1 VPSYVALLRAVNVGG
16 RNRVAMA
23 QLRAALEALGHEDV
37 STYVQ
42 SGNVVFRS
50 PSRSASSV
58 RSGLQRVIKDE
69 FGLDVVVIVR
79 TRAELAGVVERN
91 PFRVSRA
98 TEQQLHVAFLA
109 DRPTRPSVAR
119 LDPKRSPPDE
129 FAVVDRQVYLR
140 CPNGMGRT
148 KLTNDYLER
157 QLGTS
162 ATVRNWRTV
171 NELRRL
177 IESS

>member
-1 VPSYVALLRAVNVGG
+1 MPSYVALLRAVNVGG
-16 RNRVAMA
+16 RNRVPMA
-23 QLRAALEALGHEDV
+23 RLRATLEALGHEDV
-37 STYVQ
+37 ATYVQ

-50 PSRSASSV
+50 RSRSASSI
-58 RSGLQRVIKDE
+58 RGGLERVIKAE
-69 FGLDVVVIVR
+69 FGFDVVVIVR
-79 TRAELAGVVERN
+79 TRAELADVVDRN

-98 TEQQLHVAFLA
+98 TEPQLHVAFLA

-119 LDPKRSPPDE
+119 LDPNRSPPDE
-129 FAVVDRQVYLR
+129 FVVVDRQVYLR

-177 IESS
+177 VESS

>member
-23 QLRAALEALGHEDV
+23 QLRAALEALGHQGV

-50 PSRSASSV
+50 RSRSASSV
-58 RSGLQRVIKDE
+58 ASGLERVIKDE

-79 TRAELAGVVERN
+79 TGAELAGVVERN

-98 TEQQLHVAFLA
+98 TEPQLHVAFLA
-109 DRPTRPSVAR
+109 DRPTRTSVAR

-129 FAVVDRQVYLR
+129 FAVVERQVYLR

-162 ATVRNWRTV
+162 ATLRNWRTV

-177 IESS
+177 VESS

>member
-1 VPSYVALLRAVNVGG
+1 MPR
-16 RNRVAMA
+16 
-23 QLRAALEALGHEDV
+23 LRAAFEALGHEDV

-50 PSRSASSV
+50 PARAASSI
-58 RSGLQRVIKDE
+58 RAELERGIQDE
-69 FGLDVVVIVR
+69 CGLDVVVIVR
-79 TRAELAGVVERN
+79 TRAELAAVFERN
-91 PFRVSRA
+91 PFRRSRGA
-98 TEQQLHVAFLA
+98 DQQLHVAFLA
-109 DRPTRPSVAR
+109 DRPSRPSIAQ
-119 LDPKRSPPDE
+119 LDPHRSPPDE
-129 FAVVDRQVYLR
+129 FAVVDRHVYLR

-171 NELRRL
+171 TELRRL
-177 IESS
+177 VESS